1 MTTSVVAPAEV
12 TALALGPKGDPGSQ
26 IYIQAGAPGGGVNGD
41 FALDNVT
48 GNIYKKGSG
57 VWTLSGNIKGPIGDT
72 GATGATGETGAT
84 GATGGVGSTGATGP
98 RGSKWFDGAGA
109 PGTISGSANGDF
121 YLNLSNGDVY
131 TMASGAWGSPSG
143 NIKGATGDTGATGPA
158 GASSAHALLY
168 GSGSPGS
175 GDGAPGD
182 SYIDEVASLL
192 FGPKG
197 GSDWSA
203 AKKYAL
209 TPVLTFA
216 YATGD
221 QRGNITVTADV
232 GTSGNKF
239 YGASGAAEELV
250 SGTVDTWVLFGA
262 FHGTFDPTQTI
273 TFDFGTPKVIN
284 EVTLK
289 FGSAGGGGLAQWS
302 GSNDGSTWTEI
313 GAPAAVTSTGSYA
326 ATVMSLGANIAAYRY
341 YRFSG
346 VSGTEIY
353 AWCGQFSFKIG
364 S

>member
-1 MTTSVVAPAEV
+1 MTVAPIKIKRSATAGNAPSSLADGELAINQADGLLYWKDAWGNIHP
-12 TALALGPKGDPGSQ
+12 TALATF
-26 IYIQAGAPGGGVNGD
+26 APG
-41 FALDNVT
+41 
-48 GNIYKKGSG
+48 
-57 VWTLSGNIKGPIGDT
+57 P
-72 GATGATGETGAT
+72 
-84 GATGGVGSTGATGP
+84 
-98 RGSKWFDGAGA
+98 
-109 PGTISGSANGDF
+109 
-121 YLNLSNGDVY
+121 
-131 TMASGAWGSPSG
+131 
-143 NIKGATGDTGATGPA
+143 
-158 GASSAHALLY
+158 GASM
-168 GSGSPGS
+168 
-175 GDGAPGD
+175 
-182 SYIDEVASLL
+182 
-192 FGPKG
+192 
-197 GSDWSA
+197 
-203 AKKYAL
+203 
-209 TPVLTFA
+209 TFA